1 MTYII
6 MDLEWNNV
14 YSKQLNS
21 IFNEILEIGAV
32 AVDDDLEIISTFSE
46 LVRSRYTKKIKGRI
60 QNLTHIT
67 NEDMYGGVDFS
78 TAIADFSSWSYKM
91 SAMGGGSVFMSWG
104 DSDIRVML
112 ENLRLIKGFDF
123 IPFIKSY
130 VDLQAYCQNVLHES
144 GGKQLGLSAAATM
157 LGIDPSVYST
167 HRALE
172 DSLLAHRCLKQ
183 SFDAELIEQYTQTC
197 DNKFFNKYIYKTR
210 YITSLRDPKLD
221 KSKMTCYCDQCK
233 TPMKRMNAWKC
244 VNKSF
249 RAIFRCGT
257 CGGCALYQ
265 VQFKVRANEVISK
278 SRKTP
283 LAPEDVPPGVFSE

>member
-14 YSKQLNS
+14 YSKQLGS

-32 AVDDDLEIISTFSE
+32 AVDEDLEIISTFSE
-46 LVRSRYTKKIKGRI
+46 LIRSRYTNKIKGKI

-67 NEDMYGGVDFS
+67 NEDMYHGVDFG
-78 TAIADFSSWSYKM
+78 TAMADFSAWSYKM
-91 SAMGGGSVFMSWG
+91 GALDGGNVFMSWG

-112 ENLRLIKGFDF
+112 ENIRLIKGYDF
-123 IPFIKSY
+123 IPFIKQY
-130 VDLQAYCQNVLHES
+130 VDLQAYCQNRLQES
-144 GGKQLGLSAAATM
+144 GGKQLGLSAAATS

-183 SFDAELIEQYTQTC
+183 SFDRELIRQFTQVC
-197 DNKFFNKYIYKTR
+197 DNRFFNRFIYKTR

-221 KSKMTCYCDQCK
+221 KSKMTCFCDKCK
-233 TPMKRMNAWKC
+233 TPMKRVNAWKC

-249 RAIFRCGT
+249 RAIFRCAA
-257 CGGCALYQ
+257 CGEYAAYQ
-265 VQFKVRANEVISK
+265 VQFKVRGNEVISK

-283 LAPEDVPPGVFSE
+283 IAPEDAPPSSRL